1 MLIGFGAG
9 GGTDI
14 VGRIIAQPLAELL
27 GQPIV
32 IENRPGAGGTIA
44 ATAVARAQNDGYTAF
59 MLNSGH
65 TVSAVM
71 YNNLQYDSVKDFQ
84 PVSLVATAGLIVVAN
99 KNYPVKDLKEL
110 VAKAKAEPGKIDFAT
125 VGVGSTQHFS
135 AELLRQRTGTD
146 IKHIPYRGTPAAMT
160 AVVAGEIPLLF
171 ELVQPVLGQVRAGEL
186 KALAVTSTE
195 RWPALPDVPTAR
207 EQGVTDYDV
216 TSWYGLVFP
225 AGTPAPIVAK
235 TNEALKK
242 VLAMSD
248 VRDKIAAAG
257 ALVKGSTPDELGKH
271 IQDEITKWRQ
281 VRDKAGIQP
290 QQQ

>member
-1 MLIGFGAG
+1 
-9 GGTDI
+9 
-14 VGRIIAQPLAELL
+14 
-27 GQPIV
+27 V
-32 IENRPGAGGTIA
+32 IENRPGAGSTIA
-44 ATAVARAQNDGYTAF
+44 ATAVARADKDGYTAYL
-59 MLNSGH
+59 LNSGH

-71 YNNLQYDSVKDFQ
+71 YKSLQYDSVKDFQ
-84 PVSLVATAGLIVVAN
+84 PVSLVATAGLIVVSN
-99 KNYPVKDLKEL
+99 KNFPAKDLKEL
-110 VAKAKAEPGKIDFAT
+110 IAKAKAEPGKLDFAT

-135 AELLRQRTGTD
+135 AELLRQSTGID

-207 EQGVTDYDV
+207 EQGVSGYDV

-235 TNEALKK
+235 TNAALRK
-242 VLAMSD
+242 VLAMPEIQE
-248 VRDKIAAAG
+248 KIAAAG
-257 ALVKGSTPDELGKH
+257 ALVKASTPEELGKH
-271 IQDEITKWRQ
+271 IEDEIAKWRV
-281 VRDKAGIQP
+281 VRDKAGIEP

>member
-1 MLIGFGAG
+1 M
-9 GGTDI
+9 
-14 VGRIIAQPLAELL
+14 
-27 GQPIV
+27 
-32 IENRPGAGGTIA
+32 
-44 ATAVARAQNDGYTAF
+44 
-59 MLNSGH
+59 
-65 TVSAVM
+65 
-71 YNNLQYDSVKDFQ
+71 
-84 PVSLVATAGLIVVAN
+84 SLVATAGLIVVAN

-271 IQDEITKWRQ
+271 IQDEIAKWRQ